1 MVIKKQVKDMEYIK
15 LYNGV
20 EMPALGYG
28 VFLVSPDECERCVTD
43 ALSVGYRLIDTA
55 QAYANE
61 EGVGNAWRKSGIKR
75 EELFLVTKVWISNAG
90 EEKAAKSIE
99 ESLRKLQTEYID
111 LLLIHQAY
119 GDVFGTW
126 RAMEKAYR
134 AGKVRAIGV
143 SNFQAGRFFDFAHYV
158 ELKPMVNQLQCNTL
172 IQQNDIQ
179 PVLNEFDTKMMA
191 WGPLGGQGV
200 EGIVKSK
207 ELSAIGAKYNK
218 SAAQVA
224 LRWLTQR
231 GIVAIPKSSHK
242 ERMAQNFDV
251 FDFTLSDDDMTQ
263 IALLNQHDTGT
274 INFGDPQFV
283 KYLIENYG

>member
-1 MVIKKQVKDMEYIK
+1 MEFITLSNGIK
-15 LYNGV
+15 
-20 EMPALGYG
+20 MPLLGYG
-28 VFLVSPDECERCVTD
+28 VFQVPPQEAERCVAD

-55 QAYANE
+55 QAYFNE
-61 EGVGNAWRKSGIKR
+61 EGVGEAIAKSGIPR
-75 EELFLVTKVWISNAG
+75 DEIFLVTKVWISNNG
-90 EEKAAKSIE
+90 EQKAAASID
-99 ESLRKLQTEYID
+99 ESLRKLRTDYID

-134 AGKVRAIGV
+134 DGKVRAIGV
-143 SNFQAGRFFDFAHYV
+143 SNFQAGRFFDLAHYV
-158 ELKPMVNQLQCNTL
+158 AIKPMVNQLQCNVMV
-172 IQQNDIQ
+172 QQTGIE
-179 PVLNEFDTKMMA
+179 PVLAEFGTKMMA

-200 EGIVKSK
+200 DGIVKNEK
-207 ELSAIGAKYNK
+207 LAAIGAKYGK

-242 ERMAQNFDV
+242 ERMEQNLNVLDY
-251 FDFTLSDDDMTQ
+251 TLTAEEMAA
-263 IALLNQHDTGT
+263 IAGLNEHESGLV
-274 INFGDPQFV
+274 NFGDPQFV

>member
-1 MVIKKQVKDMEYIK
+1 MEHIK

-20 EMPALGYG
+20 EMPTLGYG
-28 VFLVSPDECERCVTD
+28 VFLVSPNECERCVSD
-43 ALSVGYRLIDTA
+43 ALEVGYRLIDTA
-55 QAYANE
+55 QAYQNE

-75 EELFLVTKVWISNAG
+75 EDLFLVTKVWISNNG
-90 EEKAAKSIE
+90 EEKAAKSID

-143 SNFQAGRFFDFAHYV
+143 SNFQAGRFFDFAHYADV
-158 ELKPMVNQLQCNTL
+158 KPMVNQLQCNTL
-172 IQQNDIQ
+172 IQQVGIE
-179 PVLNEFDTKMMA
+179 PILAETDTKIMA

-200 EGIVKSK
+200 EGIVKSE
-207 ELSAIGAKYNK
+207 ELTAIGTKYNK

-224 LRWLTQR
+224 LRWLIQR
-231 GIVAIPKSSHK
+231 GIVAIPKSTHK
-242 ERMAQNFDV
+242 ERMAQNIDI
-251 FDFTLSDDDMTQ
+251 FDFTLTDDDMAQ
-263 IALLNQHDTGT
+263 IGKMNQHDSGT
-274 INFGDPQFV
+274 INFNDPQFV

>member
-1 MVIKKQVKDMEYIK
+1 
-15 LYNGV
+15 
-20 EMPALGYG
+20 MPTLGYG
-28 VFLVSPDECERCVTD
+28 VFLVSPDECERCVND

-55 QAYANE
+55 QAYQNE

-75 EELFLVTKVWISNAG
+75 EDLFLVTKVWISNAG
-90 EEKAAKSIE
+90 EEKAARSID
-99 ESLRKLQTEYID
+99 ESLSKLQTEYID
-111 LLLIHQAY
+111 LLLIHHAY
-119 GDVFGTW
+119 GDVFGSW

-143 SNFQAGRFFDFAHYV
+143 SNFQSGRFFDFAHYV
-158 ELKPMVNQLQCNTL
+158 EVKPMVNQLQCNTL
-172 IQQNDIQ
+172 IQQQGIE
-179 PVLNEFDTKMMA
+179 PIHEEFGTRMMA

-200 EGIVKSK
+200 DGIVKSE
-207 ELSAIGAKYNK
+207 ELAAIGVKYGK

-242 ERMAQNFDV
+242 ERMAQNFDI
-251 FDFTLSDDDMTQ
+251 FDFTLTADEMAS
-263 IALLNQHDTGT
+263 IAKLNQHDSGT

>member
-1 MVIKKQVKDMEYIK
+1 MEYIK
-15 LYNGV
+15 LSNGV

-28 VFLVSPDECERCVTD
+28 VFQVGPDECERCVAD

-55 QAYANE
+55 QAYQNE
-61 EGVGNAWRKSGIKR
+61 EGVGNAWRKSGIPR
-75 EELFLVTKVWISNAG
+75 EELFLTTKVWISNSG
-90 EEKAAKSIE
+90 EVKAAQSID
-99 ESLRKLQTEYID
+99 ESLHKLQTEYID

-126 RAMEKAYR
+126 RAMERAYR
-134 AGKVRAIGV
+134 DGKVRAIGV

-158 ELKPMVNQLQCNTL
+158 EVKPMVNQLQCNTL
-172 IQQNDIQ
+172 IQQTGIE
-179 PVLNEFDTKMMA
+179 PLLAEFGTRMMA

-200 EGIVKSK
+200 DGIVKS
-207 ELSAIGAKYNK
+207 EMLAAMGEKYGK

-231 GIVAIPKSSHK
+231 SIVAIPKSSHK
-242 ERMAQNFDV
+242 ERMAQNLDI
-251 FDFTLSDDDMTQ
+251 FDFALTSEEMAQ
-263 IALLNQHDTGT
+263 IATMNVHDTGT
-274 INFGDPQFV
+274 VNFGDPQFV

>member
-1 MVIKKQVKDMEYIK
+1 MEYIK
-15 LYNGV
+15 LSNGV
-20 EMPALGYG
+20 KMPTLGYG
-28 VFLVSPDECERCVTD
+28 VFLVSPDECERCVSD

-55 QAYANE
+55 QAYQNE
-61 EGVGNAWRKSGIKR
+61 EGVGNAWKKSGIKR
-75 EELFLVTKVWISNAG
+75 EDLFLVTKIWISNNG
-90 EEKAAKSIE
+90 EERAAKSID

-158 ELKPMVNQLQCNTL
+158 EVKPMVNQLECNAL
-172 IQQNDIQ
+172 SQQTGIE
-179 PVLNEFDTKMMA
+179 PVHGEFDTKMMA
-191 WGPLGGQGV
+191 WYPLGGQGT
-200 EGIVKSK
+200 EGIVKSD
-207 ELSAIGAKYNK
+207 LLASIGTKYNK
-218 SAAQVA
+218 TAAQIA

-242 ERMAQNFDV
+242 ERMAQNIDI
-251 FDFTLSDDDMTQ
+251 FDFTLTEEEMTQ
-263 IALLNQHDTGT
+263 IAQMNQHDAGT
-274 INFGDPQFV
+274 RNFGDPQFV

>member
-1 MVIKKQVKDMEYIK
+1 MEYIK

-20 EMPALGYG
+20 QMPTLGYG
-28 VFLVSPDECERCVTD
+28 VFLVSPSECERCVSD
-43 ALSVGYRLIDTA
+43 ALGAGYRLIDTA
-55 QAYANE
+55 QAYQNE
-61 EGVGNAWRKSGIKR
+61 EGVGNAAR
-75 EELFLVTKVWISNAG
+75 
-90 EEKAAKSIE
+90 SID

-158 ELKPMVNQLQCNTL
+158 DLKPMVNQLECNTL
-172 IQQNDIQ
+172 SQQTGIE
-179 PVLNEFDTKMMA
+179 PIHGEFGTKMMA
-191 WGPLGGQGV
+191 WYPLGGQGTDA
-200 EGIVKSK
+200 IVKS
-207 ELSAIGAKYNK
+207 ELLASIGTKYNK
-218 SAAQVA
+218 TAAQVA

-242 ERMAQNFDV
+242 ERMAQNIDI
-251 FDFTLSDDDMTQ
+251 FDFALSDDDIAQ
-263 IALLNQHDTGT
+263 IAKMNQHDAGT
-274 INFGDPQFV
+274 RDFGDPQFV
-283 KYLIENYG
+283 KYLIETYG

>member
-1 MVIKKQVKDMEYIK
+1 MEYIK

-28 VFLVSPDECERCVTD
+28 VFLVSPDECERCVSD
-43 ALSVGYRLIDTA
+43 ALEVGYRLIDTA
-55 QAYANE
+55 QAYQNE

-75 EELFLVTKVWISNAG
+75 EDLFIVTKVWISNAG
-90 EEKAAKSIE
+90 EEKAAKSID

-134 AGKVRAIGV
+134 DGKVRAIGV

-158 ELKPMVNQLQCNTL
+158 DVKPMVNQLQCNTL
-172 IQQNDIQ
+172 IQQNEIK
-179 PVLNEFDTKMMA
+179 PLLNETQTKIMA

-200 EGIVKSK
+200 EGIVKS
-207 ELSAIGAKYNK
+207 ELLANIGKKYGK

-231 GIVAIPKSSHK
+231 GIVAIPKSTHK
-242 ERMAQNFDV
+242 ERMEQNLNV
-251 FDFTLSDDDMTQ
+251 FDFTLSDEDMTQ
-263 IALLNQHDTGT
+263 IATMNQHDTGT

-283 KYLIENYG
+283 KNLIENYG